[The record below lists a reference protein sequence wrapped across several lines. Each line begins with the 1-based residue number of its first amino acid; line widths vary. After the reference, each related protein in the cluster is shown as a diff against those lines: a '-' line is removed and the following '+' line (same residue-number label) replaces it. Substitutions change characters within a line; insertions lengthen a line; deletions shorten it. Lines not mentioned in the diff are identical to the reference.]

1 MCHHR
6 RHHSTRPDERDPWS
20 RPTEAPP
27 PPTGPIRVGDADR
40 ERVADQLR
48 RHAAAGRLDTDE
60 LDERLGRAYAATYG
74 SDLQAVVADLPPD
87 SEPPRRERDRPHHGP
102 THAGIAA
109 LPLAVAA
116 LVALAALTST
126 WWLLWLIW
134 PMAIVLGPRRH
145 HRRTHA

>member
-6 RHHSTRPDERDPWS
+6 RHHSTRPEQREPWS
-20 RPTEAPP
+20 RPTEAP

-60 LDERLGRAYAATYG
+60 LDERLGRVYAATYG
-74 SDLQAVVADLPPD
+74 NELQAVLADLPPD
-87 SEPPRRERDRPHHGP
+87 SEPARRERDRPHHGP

-109 LPLAVAA
+109 FPLAVAA

-145 HRRTHA
+145 HRRARA

>member
-6 RHHSTRPDERDPWS
+6 RHHSTRPEQRDPWS
-20 RPTEAPP
+20 RPTEAP

-60 LDERLGRAYAATYG
+60 LDERLGRVYAATYG
-74 SDLQAVVADLPPD
+74 NELQAVLADLPPD
-87 SEPPRRERDRPHHGP
+87 SEPARRERDRPHHGP

-109 LPLAVAA
+109 FPLAVAA

-134 PMAIVLGPRRH
+134 PMAIVLGPMRH
-145 HRRTHA
+145 HRRAHA

>member
-6 RHHSTRPDERDPWS
+6 RHHSTRPEQRDPWS
-20 RPTEAPP
+20 RPTEAP

-60 LDERLGRAYAATYG
+60 LDERLGRVYAATYG
-74 SDLQAVVADLPPD
+74 NELQAVLADLPPD
-87 SEPPRRERDRPHHGP
+87 SEPARRERDRPHHGP

-109 LPLAVAA
+109 FPLAVAA

-145 HRRTHA
+145 HRRARA